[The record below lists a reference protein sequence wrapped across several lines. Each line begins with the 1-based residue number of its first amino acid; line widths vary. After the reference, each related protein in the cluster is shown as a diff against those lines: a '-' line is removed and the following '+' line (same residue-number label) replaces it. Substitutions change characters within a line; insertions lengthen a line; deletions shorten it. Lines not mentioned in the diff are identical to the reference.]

1 MAFGY
6 DYTHSEIGANGEA
19 YITFM
24 TRPKRLD
31 NNGLRY
37 GPAIYILND
46 HIKNCA
52 TVFQFRWQFGRP
64 FGFEQI
70 AVLKEET
77 ICDTEVPALMNKL
90 GIIIAE

>member
-1 MAFGY
+1 MDFAY
-6 DYTHSEIGANGEA
+6 DYTHSEMDASGKD
-19 YITFM
+19 YISFM
-24 TRPKRLD
+24 TRPERLD

-37 GPAIYILND
+37 GPAICIFND
-46 HIKNCA
+46 YIKNCA
-52 TVFQFRWQFGRP
+52 TVFQFRWQIGRP

-90 GIIIAE
+90 GITIAE

>member
-6 DYTHSEIGANGEA
+6 DYTHSEIGANGEE

-24 TRPKRLD
+24 TRPERLD
-31 NNGLRY
+31 DNGLRY

-52 TVFQFRWQFGRP
+52 TVFRFQWQFGRP

-70 AVLKEET
+70 AAFKEET
-77 ICDTEVPALMNKL
+77 IWDTEVPALMNEL
-90 GIIIAE
+90 EISIA